1 MLAVLLFSS
10 KASSMH
16 KCRLLLVDDYVP
28 IRAALRALLAH
39 YHGVRIVG
47 EANDGQQ
54 ALNLMALCQPHVI
67 LMDIN
72 MPRMN
77 GIEAT
82 ALIKTSWKEAIVI
95 GLYAVE
101 NPQETDAMMNAGAA
115 AVISKHHI
123 VDLYPTIQKACL
135 NSPFPLTA

>member
-1 MLAVLLFSS
+1 MQR
-10 KASSMH
+10 
-16 KCRLLLVDDYVP
+16 CRVLLVDDYVP

-47 EANDGQQ
+47 EAGDGQQ
-54 ALNLMALCQPHVI
+54 AIKLMATCQPHVI

-72 MPRMN
+72 MPGMN

-82 ALIKTSWKEAIVI
+82 AIIKNSWKEAIVI

-101 NPQETDAMMNAGAA
+101 EPQHTDAIVKAGAVA
-115 AVISKHHI
+115 AISKHDI
-123 VDLYPTIQKACL
+123 NYLYATIQKACL
-135 NSPFPLTA
+135 NRTLPLTA

>member
-1 MLAVLLFSS
+1 MRN
-10 KASSMH
+10 
-16 KCRLLLVDDYVP
+16 CRLLLVDDYVP
-28 IRAALRALLAH
+28 IRTALRALLVH

-47 EANDGQQ
+47 EASDGQQ
-54 ALNLMALCQPHVI
+54 AIQLMAACQPHVI

-82 ALIKTSWKEAIVI
+82 ALIKSSWKQAIVS

-101 NPQETDAMMNAGAA
+101 DPQDTDAMMNAGAA

-123 VDLYPTIQKACL
+123 VDLYPTIQTACL
-135 NSPFPLTA
+135 NSQLPLTA